1 MVHEA
6 RVPVARIDRCMFR
19 LDATVAV
26 TMRAMASFSRWRN
39 ERCPGLQKYGPP
51 HVSYE
56 AKCQFVITALLGVQ
70 APPTHTRCT
79 MPWWP
84 WWPCHHFFLPTWPW
98 PKKQA
103 FVSDLCGTTDATSR
117 VVKTCACFHGKGTK
131 KQVADIIHL
140 LLYPKP
146 QKHAAVF
153 DVLEENTS
161 T

>member
-70 APPTHTRCT
+70 APPPTLHHAMVAMVA
-79 MPWWP
+79 MPSFCFTYMAMAKKTSVCFGP
-84 WWPCHHFFLPTWPW
+84 VRDHRRDVAGFENMCLFTW
-98 PKKQA
+98 KRDQK
-103 FVSDLCGTTDATSR
+103 TS
-117 VVKTCACFHGKGTK
+117 G
-131 KQVADIIHL
+131 
-140 LLYPKP
+140 
-146 QKHAAVF
+146 
-153 DVLEENTS
+153 
-161 T
+161 

>member
-56 AKCQFVITALLGVQ
+56 AKCHFVISALLGVQ
-70 APPTHTRCT
+70 APPPRCT

-117 VVKTCACFHGKGTK
+117 VVKTCACFHGKGSK
-131 KQVADIIHL
+131 KQVAEIIHL

-146 QKHAAVF
+146 QNMRLFLCNPEQNK
-153 DVLEENTS
+153 S
-161 T
+161 S